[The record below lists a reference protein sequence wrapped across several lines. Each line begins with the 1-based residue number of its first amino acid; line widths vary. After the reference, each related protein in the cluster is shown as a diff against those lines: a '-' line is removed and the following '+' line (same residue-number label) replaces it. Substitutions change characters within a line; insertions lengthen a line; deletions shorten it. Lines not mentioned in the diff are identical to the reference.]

1 MVNVCVVYIYI
12 YSWVIVTVSLF
23 LCVVCE
29 SSSWFFMVGMW
40 LLQDFWRFTP
50 GGANQLALYAGLEV
64 GGLSCRVNSQEKQQ
78 KFWWNRVIVRKWSGI
93 EENPIWQ
100 GIFFLWGNMIQP
112 WQVRKWSS
120 HIVRKWSNMTSIFF
134 WSGLFHQNGLKLPT
148 TLPGTNRYLA
158 PEKWMVGICT
168 TFPFGLKGPLFGLKG
183 PFSGAFAVSS
193 REEIVLGDVSGQMI
207 TTIHRQLVTFLG
219 ISLLAPKSSGWGD
232 YSNLPRMFVLI

>member
-1 MVNVCVVYIYI
+1 MNYTRNKQTAPPQKKTRQFMVNVCVVYIYI

-100 GIFFLWGNMIQP
+100 GIFFCEEIWSNHDKWGNDQVILWGNDPIWRAYFSEVGCFTKMGWNYQ
-112 WQVRKWSS
+112 
-120 HIVRKWSNMTSIFF
+120 
-134 WSGLFHQNGLKLPT
+134 LPSLELT
-148 TLPGTNRYLA
+148 GT
-158 PEKWMVGICT
+158 
-168 TFPFGLKGPLFGLKG
+168 
-183 PFSGAFAVSS
+183 
-193 REEIVLGDVSGQMI
+193 
-207 TTIHRQLVTFLG
+207 
-219 ISLLAPKSSGWGD
+219 
-232 YSNLPRMFVLI
+232 